1 MFTQLVKTP
10 LTLARYRNGPFAR
23 EREQYLTHLSQRGY
37 GKGRL
42 TGINNQLLAIAQRLR
57 ISVHKRVTKAEVSE
71 AAEIWMKER
80 RQRSSLP
87 HSLVLAK
94 TDFISIA
101 CNWLRFLGWLDEARP
116 ALPFA
121 NQLDEFLIHLRDD
134 RGLSEATTIHR
145 KRTLE
150 PFFSWLTARGGAI
163 ATVTPRDI
171 SEFFSAS
178 RAHGW
183 ARPTISGCA
192 YSLRSFFRYAAS
204 RSWCAPDI
212 AETIDKPRLYCH
224 EGLPQGPAWKDVQ
237 RLIESVSDANPTHIR
252 NRAVILL
259 LAVYAFRIN
268 EVSKLTLDDID
279 WEAERLHVRRSKL
292 KKVEEYPLATE
303 VGTAI
308 LRYLKEVRPRS
319 SRRELFLTLRAPY
332 RPLSAASL
340 GARVGTLVRRL
351 GIKLAHYGPHA
362 LRHACATHLLA
373 QGLSLKQIGDHLG
386 HRSAQ
391 ATRIYAK
398 VDVSSLRQVADQT
411 LAGLV
416 ECSEPQRQKT
426 QGVVFETLFVP
437 LREVANLGL
446 GDVL

>member
-1 MFTQLVKTP
+1 
-10 LTLARYRNGPFAR
+10 
-23 EREQYLTHLSQRGY
+23 
-37 GKGRL
+37 
-42 TGINNQLLAIAQRLR
+42 
-57 ISVHKRVTKAEVSE
+57 
-71 AAEIWMKER
+71 
-80 RQRSSLP
+80 
-87 HSLVLAK
+87 
-94 TDFISIA
+94 
-101 CNWLRFLGWLDEARP
+101 
-116 ALPFA
+116 
-121 NQLDEFLIHLRDD
+121 
-134 RGLSEATTIHR
+134 
-145 KRTLE
+145 
-150 PFFSWLTARGGAI
+150 
-163 ATVTPRDI
+163 
-171 SEFFSAS
+171 
-178 RAHGW
+178 
-183 ARPTISGCA
+183 
-192 YSLRSFFRYAAS
+192 
-204 RSWCAPDI
+204 
-212 AETIDKPRLYCH
+212 
-224 EGLPQGPAWKDVQ
+224 
-237 RLIESVSDANPTHIR
+237 LIESVSDENPTHIR
-252 NRAVILL
+252 NRAVIVL

-279 WEAERLHVRRSKL
+279 WEVERLHVRRSKL

-426 QGVVFETLFVP
+426 QGVVLEALFVP